1 MKLKLQ
7 SSIICLFFLATI
19 AFSQTRYLDEVFC
32 DVETMN
38 DVVYGNNVSILP
50 VLQGG
55 TPAAEDLEMDIYM
68 PAGDTATD
76 RPVVIILHTGSFLPA
91 IANGQAT
98 GDKTD
103 NATME
108 QCKRFAQKG
117 YVAVA
122 INYRLGWNPISE
134 DENVRRSTLIQAA
147 YRGLQDL
154 RTAVRFFRKSIAE
167 EGNPYGITDKFAVGG
182 LGTGGYL
189 SLAAGTLWDYE
200 SELLL
205 PKFMDTSQDINGDGV
220 LDAVPYIIPEYFGNL
235 EGTTTGI
242 IPGTDLDGDGIA
254 DTPDVPMCIPNHVG
268 YSSEIHMTFNVGGAL
283 PDISW
288 LDQGEVPVASMQ
300 CWNELYAPYGTGAVI
315 VPTTGDFVIEA
326 MGSLTVQEMSDL
338 YGNNDIF
345 DGMSIEITDP
355 WYDFG
360 SGSQNSA
367 TAGHDVYPG
376 LFPIVTPEPSSELTP
391 CGPFEVQG
399 SPWDWWDNELY
410 GPIADAYQGTP
421 AGTMGCLALLDSP
434 DMSEEKGMAYA
445 DMMQEFFA
453 PRVFVALGLEE
464 EAMELNTVFNEATT
478 NQNVNQYVAMGLTL
492 SASDLVALNECSGGF
507 TMFAPS
513 SEIDD
518 NALAAII
525 ENADTPLIDI
535 LAHHVYAGES
545 LNAADLTDGME
556 LVMMDG
562 NSATISIGDN
572 VTIDNATVVMADIVC
587 SNGVIHIIDDLLFAE
602 ESSLEDD
609 KNIEFSVYPNPSNG
623 EININSLNN
632 GNYNIMITNYLG
644 DIILSKSL
652 TGNFSFDLS
661 NYSKGIYMIEVSNDN
676 ISETHK
682 VVIK

>member
-464 EAMELNTVFNEATT
+464 EAMDLNTVFNEATT

-587 SNGVIHIIDDLLFAE
+587 TNGVIHIIDDLLFAE

-632 GNYNIMITNYLG
+632 DNYNVLITNYLG
-644 DIILSKSL
+644 NIILSKSL

>member
-1 MKLKLQ
+1 
-7 SSIICLFFLATI
+7 
-19 AFSQTRYLDEVFC
+19 
-32 DVETMN
+32 
-38 DVVYGNNVSILP
+38 
-50 VLQGG
+50 
-55 TPAAEDLEMDIYM
+55 M

-464 EAMELNTVFNEATT
+464 EAMDLNTVFNEATT

-587 SNGVIHIIDDLLFAE
+587 TNGVIHIIDDLLFAE

-632 GNYNIMITNYLG
+632 DNYNILITNYLG
-644 DIILSKSL
+644 NIILSKSL